1 VRQLRQIARIPLA
14 AALVWLLSG
23 QPVGAAEIAPP
34 TQQESVTGPAK
45 LTVTVGKSLIID
57 SPLNIQRLSVA
68 NGDLVEAVAVNPK
81 EVLLN
86 GKGPGETSLIVW
98 QQNGSRLV
106 YDLTV
111 RMSPLKLEAVREQI
125 AREFP
130 DSDINVTFDNDTAFL
145 RGSVKDVI
153 AASAWWRWSPLWAR
167 P

>member
-1 VRQLRQIARIPLA
+1 
-14 AALVWLLSG
+14 VWLLSG
-23 QPVGAAEIAPP
+23 QPRWRSRNRPP
-34 TQQESVTGPAK
+34 SPAGERHGTAK

-125 AREFP
+125 AQEF
-130 DSDINVTFDNDTAFL
+130 SGLRYQRQRSDNDTAFL
-145 RGSVKDVI
+145 RGSVK
-153 AASAWWRWSPLWAR
+153 RR
-167 P
+167 NRG